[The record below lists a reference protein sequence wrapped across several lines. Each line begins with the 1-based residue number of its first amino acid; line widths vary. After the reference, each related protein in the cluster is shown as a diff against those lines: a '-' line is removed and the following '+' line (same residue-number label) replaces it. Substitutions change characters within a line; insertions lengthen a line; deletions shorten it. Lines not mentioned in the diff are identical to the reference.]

1 MTHKALNLLS
11 LSRKGGNIELGEES
25 VGACCRAN
33 HARLLILASDA
44 GDNVRRRASSFTAHY
59 NTPLVTAPF
68 TKEELGMA
76 LGRSVCAIACLSDV
90 QLAQAFVKALDSPEQ
105 YAELLAALET
115 RVARVKQ
122 RRQEERAHR
131 NNVKHGKK

>member
-11 LSRKGGNIELGEES
+11 LSRKGGNIELGEEP
-25 VGACCRAN
+25 VGACCRGN

-76 LGRSVCAIACLSDV
+76 LGRNVCAIACLSDV
-90 QLAQAFVKALDSPEQ
+90 QLAQAFIKALDSPEQ
-105 YAELLAALET
+105 YAKLLADLET

-122 RRQEERAHR
+122 RRQEEKAHR